1 MSAEH
6 DDVSSEQFVSCGVL
20 PRFWSS
26 YGLIE
31 IPIVED
37 DITASAQVTQQA
49 QFPAAAFPAWSAST
63 RPLEVQQ
70 PLDVQLWQYVLAWS
84 GVSGIAAAACSSR

>member
-6 DDVSSEQFVSCGVL
+6 DDVSSEQFASCGVL

-31 IPIVED
+31 VPIVED
-37 DITASAQVTQQA
+37 EITAGAQQVTQQT
-49 QFPAAAFPAWSAST
+49 QFPAAAPAWSAVT